1 MTRKKKSYWG
11 KCNWSNKIILGSAVG
26 LLTFAIVVY
35 MIETDRS
42 LLQLFIGFLIFIIP
56 IIFISSFQST
66 TPVFLLILFT
76 AFFIYFGIYK
86 YEYFDTLFGI
96 LLAVIIGG
104 AIAYFR
110 IHKYKLFSP
119 SAYKNKVKESKEIN

>member
-1 MTRKKKSYWG
+1 LKF
-11 KCNWSNKIILGSAVG
+11 NKIILGSIVA
-26 LLTFAIVVY
+26 LLTFAIFVY

-42 LLQLFIGFLIFIIP
+42 LLQLFIGFMIFIVP
-56 IIFISSFQST
+56 ITFISSFQST
-66 TPVFLLILFT
+66 TPVFLLVLFT
-76 AFFIYFGIYK
+76 AIFIYFGIYK
-86 YEYFDTLFGI
+86 YEYFDTLFGL

-119 SAYKNKVKESKEIN
+119 SEYKKETNKSKETN